1 MGKKNLSVSQLLAR
15 FRGWIQAG
23 AGIIAQSTPE
33 RELTETRE
41 KLASIAPYLMV

>member
-1 MGKKNLSVSQLLAR
+1 ALVLGSVFQDSER
-15 FRGWIQAG
+15 SRIQAG

>member
-1 MGKKNLSVSQLLAR
+1 
-15 FRGWIQAG
+15 
-23 AGIIAQSTPE
+23 E

>member
-1 MGKKNLSVSQLLAR
+1 
-15 FRGWIQAG
+15 
-23 AGIIAQSTPE
+23 IAQSTPE

>member
-1 MGKKNLSVSQLLAR
+1 
-15 FRGWIQAG
+15 
-23 AGIIAQSTPE
+23 TPE

>member
-1 MGKKNLSVSQLLAR
+1 
-15 FRGWIQAG
+15 
-23 AGIIAQSTPE
+23 STPE

>member
-1 MGKKNLSVSQLLAR
+1 
-15 FRGWIQAG
+15 
-23 AGIIAQSTPE
+23 AQSTPE